1 MKIRK
6 LAIRNIASI
15 ESAEIDF
22 ESAPLKDS
30 PLFLICG
37 ETGAGKTTILDA
49 ITLALYGKT
58 PRYADERRKK
68 DCMVGGMAFND
79 ARQIVRRGATAAS
92 AIVEIVGNDGK
103 PYEARWSVDAVTRG
117 GNKGSLK
124 GAELAW
130 KDCSKGGIEYTHDK
144 DIKSVL
150 KNAIGLDFEQFCR
163 TTLLA
168 QGQFTEF
175 LLGDEDAKAEILE
188 KLTNTEKF
196 KQFGIAIGEKYA
208 SLCKSADL
216 LNEEI
221 KLLAGLG
228 QERPAVEAKIKEL
241 KGKLDDSGKLAK
253 ALEARRDWLL
263 RAEELAQSERKARA
277 DLAVAFADLKATE
290 AETAAQLQAA
300 KDAVAEINAFLSAN
314 EPRAKMYEQAA
325 AILTELGHVRDARE
339 KKSAAEA
346 SLAMFEKSLPALN
359 KAKEEAA
366 AALEA
371 SVKILDQESAKE
383 EFEKKKLDAMD
394 LKKLR
399 KDKES
404 AVKRLGDIQTL
415 GARLEG
421 IDKLLGDKR
430 THEVA
435 LKDRQEELAKNLASL
450 PALEETART
459 SAAKRD
465 AAKAE
470 RDRVKGLI
478 EDGIEKI
485 VAGLHVGDE
494 CPICRSR
501 IERLNSSSVFSELL
515 AERDAAY
522 AAADKACIKA
532 ERALDAAKAAADG
545 AMAKVSDAER
555 QIAADSKAVKDAHD
569 EIQARAEI
577 LGVDGSQEGVAA
589 ALADCE
595 KAIAELGNR
604 IAAGEAQ
611 EDLLKEIARSLK
623 KFRKA
628 KDEALESLSVKE
640 RACLNCESSIKEARG
655 GVKAEESRAEKSLA
669 DASAKI
675 VIPAWRDAWE
685 ADQDGWESSLEK
697 SSREYRRRKE
707 SLVEARHVVSD
718 CEKRAEK
725 IAECR
730 NRAIEKAPALA
741 EGAAAGKADE
751 DSPVR
756 VDTLLGQLAHVVRQ
770 RGEQDGKRPQDLSAE
785 DKAEELSAK
794 CEEIRE
800 EDNRLRNALAA
811 ELQRIAADDRC
822 ASDRAAKEKELEAAR
837 AVRDEWK
844 PISDLF
850 GDMSG
855 KKIQREIQSYVLM
868 NVLGKANYY
877 LKQLS
882 DRYELSCEGLV
893 LSVVDA
899 NEGYVVR
906 PVNTLSGG
914 EKFIVSLALALGLAG
929 MNDTGL
935 GVDMLLIDE
944 GFGTLSGEHLNS
956 AIEVLERLNA
966 LTGTRKVGVISH
978 VERLRERIRT
988 HIEVARNGHEPSKVR
1003 VVSFAG
1009 RVGAHQSFS
1018 PVRI

>member
-1 MKIRK
+1 MRIRK

-22 ESAPLKDS
+22 ENGPLKDS

-37 ETGAGKTTILDA
+37 ETGSGKTTVLDA

-58 PRYADERRKK
+58 PRYSDDRRKK
-68 DCMVGGMAFND
+68 ELQVGGMAFND
-79 ARQIVRRGATAAS
+79 ARQLVRHGATSAS
-92 AIVEIVGNDGK
+92 AVVEIVGNDGK
-103 PYEARWSVDAVTRG
+103 PYEARWSVGAVTRG
-117 GNKGSLK
+117 SKKGTLK
-124 GAELAW
+124 DAEWTW
-130 KDCSKGGIEYTHDK
+130 KDRSKGGLEYTHDR
-144 DIKSVL
+144 DIWPVL
-150 KNAIGLDFEQFCR
+150 KNAVGLEFEQFCR

-168 QGQFTEF
+168 QGQFTDF
-175 LLGDEDAKAEILE
+175 LLGGEDAKAEILE

-208 SLCKSADL
+208 NLSKAVAL
-216 LNEEI
+216 LDEEI

-228 QERPAVEAKIKEL
+228 MERPVVEAKIKEL
-241 KGKLDDSGKLAK
+241 RGKLDDSDRLIK
-253 ALEARRDWLL
+253 AHEARRDWLL
-263 RAEELAQSERKARA
+263 RAAELAQGEQKVRA
-277 DLAVAFADLKATE
+277 DLAVAFADLRATE

-300 KDAVAEINAFLSAN
+300 RDAVDKIDAFLAAN
-314 EPRAKMYEQAA
+314 EPKAIMYEQAA
-325 AILTELGHVRDARE
+325 AIITDLWHVRDARE

-346 SLAMFEKSLPALN
+346 SLARFEKSLPALN
-359 KAKEEAA
+359 KERVEAA

-371 SVKILDQESAKE
+371 SVRILDLESAKE
-383 EFEKKKLDAMD
+383 ESEKQKLEAMK
-394 LKKLR
+394 LKDLR
-399 KDKES
+399 KAKES
-404 AVKRLGDIQTL
+404 AVKRRGDIQIL

-421 IDKLLGDKR
+421 IDRLLGDKKA
-430 THEVA
+430 HEEA
-435 LKDRQEELAKNLASL
+435 LKDRQDELAKSLAAL
-450 PALEETART
+450 PALEDAART
-459 SAAKRD
+459 AAAKRD

-478 EDGIEKI
+478 EDGIERI

-501 IERLNSSSVFSELL
+501 IEQLNSSSVFSALME
-515 AERDAAY
+515 EKSAAY
-522 AAADKACIKA
+522 AAADKACVKA
-532 ERALDAAKAAADG
+532 ERAFDAAKAAADG
-545 AMAKVSDAER
+545 AEAKVSDAKR
-555 QIAADSKAVKDAHD
+555 QIEADRKAVRDSYD
-569 EIQARAEI
+569 EIQAMVAT
-577 LGVDGSQEGVAA
+577 LGVGGSKEGVAA
-589 ALADCE
+589 ALAECE
-595 KAIAELGNR
+595 KVVADLGDR

-611 EDLLKEIARSLK
+611 EDLLKEITRSIK
-623 KFRKA
+623 KLRKA
-628 KDEALESLSVKE
+628 KDEAKESLSVRE
-640 RACLNCESSIKEARG
+640 RACLNCESSIKEARS

-685 ADQDGWESSLEK
+685 ADQDGWEASLEE
-697 SSREYRRRKE
+697 SSRDYRRRKE
-707 SLVEARHVVSD
+707 SLVEARHGLSD
-718 CEKRAEK
+718 CEKRAAK

-751 DSPVR
+751 DSPVK
-756 VDTLLGQLAHVVRQ
+756 VDTLLGQLAHVVQQ
-770 RGEQDGKRPQDLSAE
+770 RGEQDGKRPQDLSDE
-785 DKAEELSAK
+785 DNAEELSAK
-794 CEEIRE
+794 CEELKAE
-800 EDNRLRNALAA
+800 GDRLRNELAA

-822 ASDRAAKEKELEAAR
+822 ASDRAAKERELEAAR

-844 PISDLF
+844 PIADLF
-850 GDMSG
+850 GDQTG

-956 AIEVLERLNA
+956 AIEVLERLNT

-988 HIEVARNGHEPSKVR
+988 HIEVTRNGHEPSN
-1003 VVSFAG
+1003 
-1009 RVGAHQSFS
+1009 
-1018 PVRI
+1018 VRIVSVMHGRS